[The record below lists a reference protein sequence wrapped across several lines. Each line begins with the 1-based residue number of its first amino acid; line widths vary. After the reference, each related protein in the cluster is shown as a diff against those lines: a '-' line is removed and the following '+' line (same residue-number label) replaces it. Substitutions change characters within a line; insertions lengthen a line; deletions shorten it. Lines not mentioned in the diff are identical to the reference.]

1 MNKRKQFGKKIQIA
15 KRFISLCLRI
25 ARTSE
30 LGNYMPLTWL
40 LTLAWNESCTSRGI
54 SHYMIT
60 AQIVLGRYKALPLW
74 VLLMNFY
81 SLENCKCA
89 WEESVSVTNGN
100 IKGEEKLQDFTDLLK
115 FHVPMHQRLCLLSER
130 CCFYHCTQ
138 HCILWDEFCQLS
150 IELLIYKTCQVSKG
164 IGMQLVIKDVSAF
177 KCTTHC
183 AFQWEPRL
191 LSLLCLLCPE
201 TGFDSEQESLSPTLL
216 SWLSDFIQSWMW

>member
-1 MNKRKQFGKKIQIA
+1 
-15 KRFISLCLRI
+15 
-25 ARTSE
+25 
-30 LGNYMPLTWL
+30 MPLTWL

-74 VLLMNFY
+74 VLLMIFY

-177 KCTTHC
+177 KCTTPRAPFLAVPSVSRDWVWFWAGEPFSNSTVLAKWLHTVLNVVIC
-183 AFQWEPRL
+183 KANPFQY
-191 LSLLCLLCPE
+191 
-201 TGFDSEQESLSPTLL
+201 
-216 SWLSDFIQSWMW
+216 QSVL